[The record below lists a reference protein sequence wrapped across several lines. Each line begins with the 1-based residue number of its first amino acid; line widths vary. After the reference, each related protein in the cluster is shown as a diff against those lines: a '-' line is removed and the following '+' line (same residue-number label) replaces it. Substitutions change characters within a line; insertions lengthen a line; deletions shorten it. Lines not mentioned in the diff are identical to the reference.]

1 MKTMAGFTM
10 ALATLVFATAADAD
24 VYGCSGGRAG
34 ENKIIGVR
42 AGTPCKFIPS
52 GLIISPAI
60 IERPHN
66 VAAVLRADG
75 GIYFYPKPGFT
86 GKDSMTVRY
95 SRVVPMSLRYSRE
108 PQFTTEASTWFVEV
122 FWGRF
127 TVTDWH
133 RNHRPPRA
141 SPFDGGS
148 ICRRGELAHVGE
160 RRDHGDHRNRDARP
174 VVDALALVRRR
185 REWRSRIT

>member
-1 MKTMAGFTM
+1 M
-10 ALATLVFATAADAD
+10 ALAMLVFATAADAD
-24 VYGCSGGRAG
+24 VYRCFQPRGR
-34 ENKIIGVR
+34 IIGVR

-122 FWGRF
+122 F
-127 TVTDWH
+127 
-133 RNHRPPRA
+133 
-141 SPFDGGS
+141 
-148 ICRRGELAHVGE
+148 
-160 RRDHGDHRNRDARP
+160 
-174 VVDALALVRRR
+174 
-185 REWRSRIT
+185 